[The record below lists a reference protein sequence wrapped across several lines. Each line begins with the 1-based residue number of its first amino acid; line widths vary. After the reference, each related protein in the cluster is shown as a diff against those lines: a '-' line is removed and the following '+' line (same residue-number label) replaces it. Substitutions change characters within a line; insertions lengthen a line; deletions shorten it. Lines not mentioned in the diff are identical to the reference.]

1 MRLCCV
7 GNALVDVSAEVP
19 AGFSGS
25 LGLRPGSTEHVPREA
40 VAKALSRVDAKRL
53 SAGGGAANSAR
64 AYAALGGPAS
74 FFGVV
79 SDDDWATAF
88 RHGLSLAGVEPEL
101 RVAEG
106 GTGLFV
112 AFFEPDATKTI
123 IVNPGSSLSASAEDL
138 PGYFFADGSALY
150 LNGFT
155 AQAPGFIEG
164 IAVRAAECD
173 APLAFDVAGK
183 RLAASE
189 RKGFLKLIRERCAWT
204 FMNED
209 EYVALAEDEVESS
222 LRSFSKDN
230 KGLIVVKRAE
240 AGAVCVRDGE
250 LYESPVRSLRGMDT
264 TGSGDAFAAGFL
276 AGVFS
281 GASLP
286 RCLRL
291 ANWTAEHVIQL
302 GPTKLRRDCLKQ
314 GLLSLVS

>member
-7 GNALVDVSAEVP
+7 GNALVDVAAEVP
-19 AGFSGS
+19 AGFPLD
-25 LGLRPGSTEHVPREA
+25 LGLKPGSTEHVPRDT
-40 VAKALSRVDAKRL
+40 VTKILSRIDARRL

-64 AYAALGGPAS
+64 AYAALGGQAS
-74 FFGVV
+74 FFGAV
-79 SDDDWATAF
+79 SEDDWSTAF
-88 RHGLSLAGVEPEL
+88 RHGLSLSGVVPEL
-101 RVAEG
+101 CVAAG

-112 AFFEPDATKTI
+112 ALFEPDTTKTI
-123 IVNPGSSLSASAEDL
+123 IVNPGSSLSARAEAL
-138 PGYFFADGSALY
+138 PDYFFKDGSALY

-155 AQAPGFIEG
+155 AHAPDFIEG
-164 IAVRAAECD
+164 VAARAAQGE

-189 RKGFLKLIRERCAWT
+189 RSRFLRLIRERCAWT

-209 EYVALAEDEVESS
+209 EFVALAEDEVESS
-222 LRSFSKDN
+222 LRSFSKES
-230 KGLIVVKRAE
+230 KGLVVVKRAA
-240 AGAVCVRDGE
+240 AGAVCVQDGE
-250 LYESPVRSLRGMDT
+250 LYESPVRRLRGVDT

-291 ANWTAEHVIQL
+291 ANWTAEHAIQL